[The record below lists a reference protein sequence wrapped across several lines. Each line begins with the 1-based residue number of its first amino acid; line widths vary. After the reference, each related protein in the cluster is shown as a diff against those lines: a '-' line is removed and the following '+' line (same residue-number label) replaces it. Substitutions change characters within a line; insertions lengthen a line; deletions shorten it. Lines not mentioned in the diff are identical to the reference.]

1 VAQSFFVTNA
11 TPKKRTWAGYA
22 CPVCRFVFRV
32 PKDHMGA
39 GVICPACHY
48 LLNIPQKQ
56 TPETSVAQEATRK
69 NPLAIQPRGKKESKP
84 IVARPFGVANSQPAK
99 AAHETTSSAEA
110 DTPIQTRKPTH
121 RSKPTDTNNSSRKRY
136 KKQRSTESEPS
147 WDTRASSTNT
157 GDGGGMPWI
166 IGGSLLGLV
175 VVGVGAW
182 LVLGTQPPSKNAEQS
197 KTSRKLSTWD
207 NFKASNPDIELTEE
221 DKKLQQEIQESVNS
235 GMNVLQESEKVVRAF
250 LTAKSAEDLEGLV
263 RTPEVTVPRMKKWYT
278 KHEWSPPGAKVVGYG
293 GGVTVKGVMAS
304 MSVRVD
310 DYTIK
315 HIAVERTPKGYLVDW
330 ESWVAWAE
338 MDWEDLF
345 KKKPTE
351 LVEVRVICS
360 KDSYYNRLFSDDK
373 KWLAVKMTHT
383 EADRSIYGYIE
394 SQTSTLTTLMGDLK
408 SGRPV
413 PVTIKI
419 RYPKGSIADNQVII
433 EEYVQNGWVRQPKD
447 SPKPVPSKEAFPS
460 INE

>member
-1 VAQSFFVTNA
+1 MAQSFVVTNA

-32 PKDHMGA
+32 PKDHKGT

-48 LLNIPQKQ
+48 LLNIPKKQ
-56 TPETSVAQEATRK
+56 THVSTVGQETTRK
-69 NPLAIQPRGKKESKP
+69 NPLAMQPRGKKESKP
-84 IVARPFGVANSQPAK
+84 IVARPLSAADSRPVIVAGK
-99 AAHETTSSAEA
+99 SAI
-110 DTPIQTRKPTH
+110 PIASNPTH
-121 RSKPTDTNNSSRKRY
+121 STKSTRVSDPQKIRI
-136 KKQRSTESEPS
+136 KKQRAIESLPS
-147 WDTRASSTNT
+147 WDTRSSAVDT
-157 GDGGGMPWI
+157 GDGGVLPWI

-182 LVLGTQPPSKNAEQS
+182 LVLGTASPSKDAEQS
-197 KTSRKLSTWD
+197 KTVRKLSTWD
-207 NFKASNPDIELTEE
+207 NFKASNPDIEQTDK
-221 DKKLQQEIQESVNS
+221 DKKIQQEIQESVNS

-263 RTPEVTVPRMKKWYT
+263 RTPEETIPHMKKWYAS
-278 KHEWSPPGAKVVGYG
+278 HEWSPPGVKVVGYG

-315 HIAVERTPKGYLVDW
+315 HIAVERTPEGYLVDW
-330 ESWVAWAE
+330 ESWVAWSE

-351 LVEVRVICS
+351 LIEVRVICS

-373 KWLAVKMTHT
+373 KWLAVKMTYPD
-383 EADRSIYGYIE
+383 ADRSIYGYIE

-419 RYPKGSIADNQVII
+419 RYPKDSVADNQVII
-433 EEYVQNGWVRQPKD
+433 EEYMQNGWVRQPKD
-447 SPKPVPSKEAFPS
+447 QKKTRIFESGHSSTP
-460 INE
+460 